1 MQNIFHT
8 AREWLTRIIRRVKG
22 LIWNSNFLVSL
33 LAAILFGLVVVIV
46 IVLSTPSP
54 EWIYPT
60 LGLSQKNDV
69 LRFLGFGI
77 GGTLLA
83 LSAVISY
90 KRAKA
95 FEDTAQNQEK
105 GLRQERLKNA
115 IKHLADRSASV
126 RLGGAYELF
135 HLAKDTRALDQTED
149 LSQTA
154 LDILCAHIRQTTREA
169 EYIQKYRSEP
179 SEEIQSLLNLLFV
192 QNHEVFKDRNIN
204 LRRAFLRG
212 AHLAGARLQKVNLNY
227 AELQGANFAE
237 ADLQGA
243 NLELQ
248 DTRPMSAELQAARL
262 MSAKLQGAHLIG
274 VYLQG
279 ARLMGVHLQGANLMD
294 ARLQSADLESVHLQG
309 ANLAEAHLQCAI
321 LIDAH
326 LQGANIRRAHLQCA
340 ALDSA
345 HLQGADLAYAYL
357 QCATLTRTQL
367 QGIDSDIAREKPP
380 GVTSFEN
387 KIRQGIGKE
396 GDLSRI
402 IFSGLLNRKYVNS
415 IVESIPDGERGD
427 ECKER
432 LRKQLMLHVDK
443 PASHELPQNSGAI
456 TGSYTK
462 EESEEWIAEYNE
474 AMSI

>member
-1 MQNIFHT
+1 MQNILHT
-8 AREWLTRIIRRVKG
+8 TGKWLIRSVCRVKG
-22 LIWNSNFLVSL
+22 LIWDSNFLVSL

-46 IVLSTPSP
+46 VVLSTPSP

-192 QNHEVFKDRNIN
+192 QKHEVFKDRNID
-204 LRRAFLRG
+204 LRLAFLRG
-212 AHLAGARLQKVNLNY
+212 AKLA
-227 AELQGANFAE
+227 
-237 ADLQGA
+237 D
-243 NLELQ
+243 
-248 DTRPMSAELQAARL
+248 
-262 MSAKLQGAHLIG
+262 AKLQGADLFGVHLEG
-274 VYLQG
+274 TDLFRAHLQSTNLVRAHLQSADLFG
-279 ARLMGVHLQGANLMD
+279 ADLRDADLARTHLQGANLVETY
-294 ARLQSADLESVHLQG
+294 LQGIIVLEAYFQGANLFGAHLEGADLLEAHLQG
-309 ANLAEAHLQCAI
+309 ANLF
-321 LIDAH
+321 
-326 LQGANIRRAHLQCA
+326 G
-340 ALDSA
+340 A
-345 HLQGADLAYAYL
+345 HLQGADLLGAH
-357 QCATLTRTQL
+357 L
-367 QGIDSDIAREKPP
+367 QGVVCEDDRGGLFKD
-380 GVTSFEN
+380 
-387 KIRQGIGKE
+387 KIKQRIGKE
-396 GDLSRI
+396 SDLSSI
-402 IFSGLLNRKYVNS
+402 IFSGWLDQEDVGYILG
-415 IVESIPDGERGD
+415 SIPNDVRFISNAD
-427 ECKER
+427 RKKKLRER
-432 LRKQLMLHVDK
+432 LIPHVGK
-443 PASHELPQNSGAI
+443 PPSFELPEGSDVVI
-456 TGSYTK
+456 GSYTK
-462 EESEEWIAEYNE
+462 EEAEKWIAEYNK
-474 AMSI
+474 AMSYKKTPIHNSRWFPVVHTVHHHSRESRR